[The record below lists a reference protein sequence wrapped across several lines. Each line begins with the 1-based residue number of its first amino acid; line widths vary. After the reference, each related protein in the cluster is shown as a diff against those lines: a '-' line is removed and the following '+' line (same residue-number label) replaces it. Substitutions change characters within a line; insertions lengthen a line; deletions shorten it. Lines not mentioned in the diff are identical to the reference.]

1 MLCAVEQVILF
12 NWRGVMQKQLL
23 AVGALLA
30 LTMTA
35 SAQQVNGSTD
45 ASVSNGQAVS
55 TGKSSGTVQSDT
67 STSAAT
73 QTSVTAPKRKDEQN
87 VAKSPGRK
95 SPDANSSSSS
105 SAGLTSGTTINTALA
120 KPVDSKKAKPGD
132 EVVATTSQD
141 VKSNG
146 KVVIPRGSK
155 LIGHVTRAAARGEGD
170 TNSSLAIVF
179 DHAVLKN
186 GQQVPVKSVVQA
198 VAGPAN
204 GAASTDDG
212 VGMLASGPAPA
223 NTSVRGGGSLL
234 GGVSSTAGAATGA
247 VSNSG
252 VVASGATNSTLG
264 SVGNSGK
271 ELHGVLNSSS
281 TGVLGLKGL
290 SLTGGAAN
298 STQGSVISST
308 GKSVRL
314 DSGTQ
319 MVLRVVDK

>member
-1 MLCAVEQVILF
+1 V
-12 NWRGVMQKQLL
+12 QKQLL

-35 SAQQVNGSTD
+35 SAQQVNSSTD

-55 TGKSSGTVQSDT
+55 TGKASGNVESNT
-67 STSAAT
+67 SMSTAT
-73 QTSVTAPKRKDEQN
+73 QTNVTAPKRKAEPPDAANSQADKGPD
-87 VAKSPGRK
+87 AKS
-95 SPDANSSSSS
+95 SSFSSG
-105 SAGLTSGTTINTALA
+105 GLTSGTTINTALA
-120 KPVDSKKAKPGD
+120 KPIDSKKAKPGD
-132 EVVATTSQD
+132 EVVATASQD
-141 VKSNG
+141 VRANG
-146 KVVIPRGSK
+146 KVVIPKGSK
-155 LIGHVTRAAARGEGD
+155 VVGHVTQAAARGEGD

-186 GQQVPVKSVVQA
+186 GQQVGVKSVVQA
-198 VAGPAN
+198 VAGPTN

-223 NTSVRGGGSLL
+223 NTSVRGGGGLL

-271 ELHGVLNSSS
+271 ELHGVLNPSS